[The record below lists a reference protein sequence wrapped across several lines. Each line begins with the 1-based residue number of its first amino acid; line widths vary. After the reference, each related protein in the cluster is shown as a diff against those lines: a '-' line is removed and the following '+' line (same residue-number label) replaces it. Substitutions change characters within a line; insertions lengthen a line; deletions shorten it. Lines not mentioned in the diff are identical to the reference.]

1 VIQFLLNQTLVR
13 EQQIDANTTVL
24 NWLRQH
30 KGRCGTKEGCASG
43 DCGACTVALGRVV
56 GGKMVYETVNS
67 CLLPIGALDG
77 KQLITVEDLHQG
89 DRLHGVQQAMVESH
103 ASQCGFC
110 TPGFVMSLFALQKQG
125 EGWDRER
132 AESALAGNLCRCT
145 GYRPIVQAARI
156 ACERPE
162 NDSFS
167 QHEAETVARLTALRQ
182 STMSDVVTENSRCV
196 LPQNCAQLA
205 ELCLAH
211 PEAVLLAGGTDLTLR
226 ITQQYQRLPLMIA
239 LEAVEELRAWEETD
253 EAIIIGAAVPLS
265 ECQRRLQQSVPAF
278 SEMLHRFASLQIRN
292 RGTLGGNI
300 ANASPIGDASP
311 MLLALDAE
319 LMLQR
324 GDALRRLPLNAFFLG
339 YRRTALQPG
348 EFIRAIIIPK
358 VTLSPDIRAW
368 KVSKRS
374 EDDISAVF
382 AAFNLQRSGD
392 RVIQARVAFG
402 GMAETPR
409 RAAACEAA
417 LTGAE
422 WSAATLA
429 RACRALEQDFQPLS
443 DARASAAWRMQLAKN
458 LLRRYFHQLNGEL
471 AVTEVSRYVS

>member
-1 VIQFLLNQTLVR
+1 MIQFLLNQTLVR
-13 EQQIDANTTVL
+13 EQQLDANTTVL

-56 GGKMVYETVNS
+56 AGKLVYETVNS

-89 DRLHGVQQAMVESH
+89 DRLHRVQQAMVESH

-125 EGWDRER
+125 ESWDRAR

-145 GYRPIVQAARI
+145 GYRPIVEAARI

-162 NDSFS
+162 SDSFS
-167 QHEAETVARLTALRQ
+167 QREAETVEQLKALRQ
-182 STMSDVVTENSRCV
+182 TIMSDVVTENSRCV
-196 LPQNCAQLA
+196 LPHNCTQLA
-205 ELCLAH
+205 ELYLAH
-211 PEAVLLAGGTDLTLR
+211 PEAVLLAGGTDLALR
-226 ITQQYQRLPLMIA
+226 ITQQHQHLPLIIA
-239 LEAVEELRAWEETD
+239 LEAVTELRAWQESD
-253 EAIIIGAAVPLS
+253 EAITIGAAVPLS

-300 ANASPIGDASP
+300 ANGSPIGDASP
-311 MLLALDAE
+311 LLLALDAGLE
-319 LMLQR
+319 LQR
-324 GDALRRLPLNAFFLG
+324 GEIIRRLPLSDFFLG

-348 EFIRAIIIPK
+348 EFIRSIVIPK

-392 RVIQARVAFG
+392 RVTLARIAFG
-402 GMAETPR
+402 GMAATPR
-409 RAAACEAA
+409 RAVACEAA

-443 DARASAAWRMQLAKN
+443 DARGSAAWRMQLAKN

-471 AVTEVSRYVS
+471 AVTEVSRYVP

>member
-1 VIQFLLNQTLVR
+1 
-13 EQQIDANTTVL
+13 
-24 NWLRQH
+24 
-30 KGRCGTKEGCASG
+30 
-43 DCGACTVALGRVV
+43 
-56 GGKMVYETVNS
+56 
-67 CLLPIGALDG
+67 
-77 KQLITVEDLHQG
+77 
-89 DRLHGVQQAMVESH
+89 
-103 ASQCGFC
+103 
-110 TPGFVMSLFALQKQG
+110 MSLFALQKQG

-145 GYRPIVQAARI
+145 GYRPIVRAARI

-239 LEAVEELRAWEETD
+239 LEAVEELRAREETD

-324 GDALRRLPLNAFFLG
+324 GDALRRLPLNAFSRLSPH
-339 YRRTALQPG
+339 RATAG

-358 VTLSPDIRAW
+358 VTLSPDIRAR

-443 DARASAAWRMQLAKN
+443 DARASAARRMQLAKN